1 MEKKNF
7 KLGFSILLICA
18 MVSALIVMVV
28 GVLHYADSQ
37 YCILSNITQL
47 LISKYPNDEQ
57 SIIKLIKDNSDI
69 YHSFQTDNDN
79 YLSLYGYEAQDF
91 AKGYLKKM
99 FPIVIMATSLVIG
112 LVFVLFNTMR
122 KRERERIEV
131 LTRYLERLNLG
142 REVTIVPNNEDSFS
156 GLQDEIYKTVT
167 TLYKTREEAV
177 AVKENYADNLANIAH
192 QMKTPLTSMSLI
204 TQLLKEDL
212 QEEYLEQLQKQIE
225 RLTKLEEALLLLS
238 RIDAGVLALE
248 KENVDVY
255 TMLLLAVEGL
265 EELSVTKGCEIKL
278 ENRGVVSFMGDMEW
292 SIEAFSNLIKNCM
305 EYAKSQVTIEY
316 SQNPLYTEIKVWDDG
331 EGFAKQD
338 ISHIFERFYRGSRAR
353 EGGIGIGLALAKSL
367 ILIQNGCI
375 EAKNLSSYGACF
387 VVRFYCH

>member
-1 MEKKNF
+1 MIPAIVIASLSYELFYHKYQCYCYNF
-7 KLGFSILLICA
+7 SLA
-18 MVSALIVMVV
+18 
-28 GVLHYADSQ
+28 SQ
-37 YCILSNITQL
+37 QL

>member
-28 GVLHYADSQ
+28 GVLHFADSQ

-69 YHSFQTDNDN
+69 YHSVQTDNDN

-99 FPIVIMATSLVIG
+99 VPIVIMATSLVIG

-142 REVTIVPNNEDSFS
+142 REVTILPNNEDSFS

-192 QMKTPLTSMSLI
+192 QMKTPLTSMSLM

-212 QEEYLEQLQKQIE
+212 REEYIEQLQKQIE

-255 TMLLLAVEGL
+255 TMLILAVEGL

>member
-1 MEKKNF
+1 MEKKEF
-7 KLGFSILLICA
+7 KLGFSILLICT
-18 MVSALIVMVV
+18 MVSALIVMVI
-28 GVLHYADSQ
+28 GVLHYANSQ
-37 YCILSNITQL
+37 YIILSNITQM
-47 LISKYPNDEQ
+47 LISKYPKDEQ
-57 SIIKLIKDNSDI
+57 GIIKLIKDNSGI
-69 YHSFQTDNDN
+69 YHSVQINNDN

-91 AKGYLKKM
+91 TKGYLEKLV
-99 FPIVIMATSLVIG
+99 PSVIIVICILIG
-112 LVFVLFNTMR
+112 LLVVLINMMR
-122 KRERERIEV
+122 KRERERIGV
-131 LTRYLERLNLG
+131 LTRYLEQLNMG
-142 REVTIVPNNEDSFS
+142 REVTILPNKEDSFS

-177 AVKENYADNLANIAH
+177 TVKENYADNLANIAH
-192 QMKTPLTSMSLI
+192 QMKTPLTSMSLM

-212 QEEYLEQLQKQIE
+212 QEEYVEQLQKQIE

-238 RIDAGVLALE
+238 RIDAGVLTLE

-265 EELSVTKGCEIKL
+265 EGLSVAKSREIKL
-278 ENRGVVSFMGDMEW
+278 ENREVVSYVGDMEW

-316 SQNPLYTEIKVWDDG
+316 TQNPLYTEIIVWDDG

-375 EAKNLSSYGACF
+375 EAKNLPTYGACF

>member
-1 MEKKNF
+1 MEKKDN
-7 KLGFSILLICA
+7 KLGLIILLIC
-18 MVSALIVMVV
+18 VFISALTVMVV

-37 YCILSNITQL
+37 YCILSNLTQQ

-57 SIIKLIKDNSDI
+57 NIIRMIKENSDI
-69 YHSFQTDNDN
+69 YHSVPIDTNN
-79 YLSLYGYEAQDF
+79 YLSLYGYEVQDF
-91 AKGYLKKM
+91 AKGYIKKM
-99 FPIVIMATSLVIG
+99 IPIVLMATSAVIG
-112 LVFVLFNTMR
+112 LVFAFFHIVR
-122 KRERERIEV
+122 KNEKERIEV
-131 LTRYLERLNLG
+131 LTRYLARLNMG
-142 REVTIVPNNEDSFS
+142 KEVTILPNKEDSLS

-167 TLYKTREEAV
+167 TLYKTREEAI

-192 QMKTPLTSMSLI
+192 QMKTPLTSMSLM

-212 QEEYLEQLQKQIE
+212 KEEYVEQLQKQIE

-238 RIDAGVLALE
+238 RIDAGVLVLD

-265 EELSVTKGCEIKL
+265 ADLPIAKTLEIKL
-278 ENRGVVSFMGDMEW
+278 ENTGLISYLGDMEW

-316 SQNPLYTEIKVWDDG
+316 IQNPLYTEIKVRDDG
-331 EGFAKQD
+331 EGFVMQD
-338 ISHIFERFYRGSRAR
+338 IPHIFERFYRGSRAK

-367 ILIQNGCI
+367 ISMQNGCI
-375 EAKNLSSYGACF
+375 EAKNTPANGAGF

>member
-69 YHSFQTDNDN
+69 YHSVQTDNDN

-99 FPIVIMATSLVIG
+99 VPIVIMATSLVIG

-142 REVTIVPNNEDSFS
+142 REVTILPNSEDSFS

-192 QMKTPLTSMSLI
+192 QMKTPLTSMSLM

-212 QEEYLEQLQKQIE
+212 QEEYVEQLQKQIE

-265 EELSVTKGCEIKL
+265 EELSVTKCREIKL
-278 ENRGVVSFMGDMEW
+278 ENRGVVSFIGDMEW

-353 EGGIGIGLALAKSL
+353 EGGIGIGLALTKSL

-375 EAKNLSSYGACF
+375 EAKNLPTNGACF

>member
-1 MEKKNF
+1 MEKKAL
-7 KLGFSILLICA
+7 KLGFSILMICT
-18 MVSALIVMVV
+18 MVSALIVMVI
-28 GVLHYADSQ
+28 GVFHYANSQ
-37 YCILSNITQL
+37 YIILSNITQM
-47 LISKYPNDEQ
+47 LISKYPKDEQ
-57 SIIKLIKDNSDI
+57 GIIKLVKDNSGI
-69 YHSFQTDNDN
+69 YHSTQINHDN
-79 YLSLYGYEAQDF
+79 YLSLYGYEVQDF
-91 AKGYLKKM
+91 TKGYLEKLV
-99 FPIVIMATSLVIG
+99 PSVIIVICILIG
-112 LVFVLFNTMR
+112 LLVVLINMMR
-122 KRERERIEV
+122 KRERERIGV
-131 LTRYLERLNLG
+131 LTRYLEQLNLG
-142 REVTIVPNNEDSFS
+142 REVTILPNNEDSFS

-192 QMKTPLTSMSLI
+192 QMKTPLTSMSLM

-212 QEEYLEQLQKQIE
+212 REEYVEQLQKQIE

-238 RIDAGVLALE
+238 RIDAGVLTLE

-265 EELSVTKGCEIKL
+265 EELSVSKSREIKL
-278 ENRGVVSFMGDMEW
+278 ENRGVVSYMGDMEW

-305 EYAKSQVTIEY
+305 EYAKCQVTIEY

-338 ISHIFERFYRGSRAR
+338 VSHIFERFYRGNRAR

-375 EAKNLSSYGACF
+375 EAKNLPTYGACF